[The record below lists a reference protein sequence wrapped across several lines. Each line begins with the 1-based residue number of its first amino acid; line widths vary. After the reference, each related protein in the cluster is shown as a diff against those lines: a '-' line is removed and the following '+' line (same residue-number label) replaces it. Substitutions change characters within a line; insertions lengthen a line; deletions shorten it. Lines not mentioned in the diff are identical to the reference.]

1 MSVGLS
7 DRVVPPFVDH
17 FSTDIFKFD
26 PNYIEN
32 EERYKA
38 IKAEILG
45 EDSSDEE
52 GSEESESEEE
62 DEEEGLCFS
71 PLISLFHLNGSLCS
85 CRGKGRH

>member
-1 MSVGLS
+1 MSDGLLVI
-7 DRVVPPFVDH
+7 RLTATDH
-17 FSTDIFKFD
+17 FYFPTDIFKFD

-52 GSEESESEEE
+52 GSDESESEDEE
-62 DEEEGLCFS
+62 DEEEGV
-71 PLISLFHLNGSLCS
+71 
-85 CRGKGRH
+85 